1 MEGLLVFLIILPLA
15 IWRQMRPHRVTIQRL
30 AILPA
35 IFLVLGVAGTATGE
49 MPTDAEAIAYLV
61 VSAAIGIGFGAW
73 RGVIIPVWHDAG
85 DWYEQG
91 NARTLTLWG
100 VMLGL
105 KLALA
110 AIVSAADIYP
120 GEHPGELYIFIA
132 ISFAVQELI
141 VARRTIWSGEAAAAP
156 AP

>member
-1 MEGLLVFLIILPLA
+1 MEELLIFLIVLPLA
-15 IWRQMRPHRVTIQRL
+15 IWRQMSPHRVTVQRL
-30 AILPA
+30 ALLPSV
-35 IFLVLGVAGTATGE
+35 FLVLGVAGTVTGE

-73 RGVIIPVWHDAG
+73 RGVVIPVWRDG
-85 DWYEQG
+85 EDWFEQG
-91 NARTLTLWG
+91 NRSTLVLWG

-105 KLALA
+105 KFGIA

-141 VARRTIWSGEAAAAP
+141 VARRSIWSAP
-156 AP
+156 ASASP